1 VYSVSSEGHPK
12 PDVKRLR
19 GMCGG
24 VCGEAGSSNN
34 GEKLKDSQS
43 QDIHYTVFLKGRGK
57 DLSNI
62 HHPPLCVCVW
72 GGGGGHK
79 PNGNP

>member
-34 GEKLKDSQS
+34 GEKLKDSQRVKTF
-43 QDIHYTVFLKGRGK
+43 ITLYF
-57 DLSNI
+57 
-62 HHPPLCVCVW
+62 
-72 GGGGGHK
+72 
-79 PNGNP
+79 